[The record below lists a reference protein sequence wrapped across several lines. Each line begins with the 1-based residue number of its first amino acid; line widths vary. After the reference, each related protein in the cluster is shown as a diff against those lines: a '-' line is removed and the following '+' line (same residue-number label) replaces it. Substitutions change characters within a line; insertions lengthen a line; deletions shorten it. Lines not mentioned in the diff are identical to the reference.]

1 MIRLIRPHSMEPALQ
16 NRYSQPAGAERL
28 GESRC
33 EMWNA
38 RRLYTLAILWRQAG
52 IKSEGGKKADAK
64 DGISILGN
72 GTEDMLIRPEK
83 IPIMQRTATVLV
95 GSPRSA
101 DPR

>member
-1 MIRLIRPHSMEPALQ
+1 MIRLIRPHSIELALQ
-16 NRYSQPAGAERL
+16 NQYSQPAGAERL

-52 IKSEGGKKADAK
+52 IKSEAGKKADAK

-72 GTEDMLIRPEK
+72 GTEEMLTRPEE
-83 IPIMQRTATVLV
+83 IPIMERTAAVLA
-95 GSPRSA
+95 GSPRRA